1 MRIHP
6 QDFCMSDA
14 MPFQQHYECRTEY
27 PIDEI
32 ILNRQALMSVRG
44 NLRVGDRITICS
56 YNTVNQKSGVSE
68 GLTGIANARVSHIS
82 AEAVDLVLEGDLIFV
97 EEAIGVKEEEEPE
110 VLLVKKIFGG
120 GFGVFDEDDNIIEQF
135 KTKKEAGEFVDHF
148 ALEEAA

>member
-27 PIDEI
+27 PIEEI
-32 ILNRQALMSVRG
+32 IVEREALMNVHG

-56 YNTVNQKSGVSE
+56 YETVNHKSGVSE
-68 GLTGIANARVSHIS
+68 GLTGIANARVAHIDKLG
-82 AEAVDLVLEGDLIFV
+82 VDLVLEGDLIFI
-97 EEAIGVKEEEEPE
+97 EEGVLDETPEEPE

-120 GFGVFDEDDNIIEQF
+120 GFGIFDEADNIIEQF
-135 KTKKEAGEFVDHF
+135 KTKKEAGEF
-148 ALEEAA
+148 LEKLDEAA